1 MVKGYSE
8 NFSPRHSTRPQSTR
22 IQLNLLHIRQ
32 EKYEKKVQSHSQL
45 KSHINTKWRP
55 GTLLMILSTVSLTHT
70 HTHVTV
76 NANIITMVSY
86 PELEVQVAAMVSEVL
101 NQYSNTIIAV
111 DAQNPTQSMK

>member
-1 MVKGYSE
+1 
-8 NFSPRHSTRPQSTR
+8 
-22 IQLNLLHIRQ
+22 
-32 EKYEKKVQSHSQL
+32 
-45 KSHINTKWRP
+45 
-55 GTLLMILSTVSLTHT
+55 MILSTVSLTHT

>member
-1 MVKGYSE
+1 
-8 NFSPRHSTRPQSTR
+8 
-22 IQLNLLHIRQ
+22 
-32 EKYEKKVQSHSQL
+32 
-45 KSHINTKWRP
+45 
-55 GTLLMILSTVSLTHT
+55 MILSTVSLTHT

-76 NANIITMVSY
+76 NANIITMVSC